1 MLPDKS
7 IFVVKNWWK
16 IPKLKIVTPHFWW
29 FSNQWTSKMFN
40 KKNRKKEK
48 IQLFLMLNFSGNP
61 RSKTIYL
68 KQLYNEMLILLV
80 RALPWIKKM
89 KPRMQH
95 AARFHHPCRRSWD
108 SRLGLGTYPLFQIEH
123 WSWRS
128 DPFNGWSDDS
138 TMTWCFTLLQTTR
151 CLKITG
157 KVSILRAKRA
167 MFTFWVNKSSLK
179 VPKMANFREFLKISS
194 LWSNSV
200 TSWQKIVGK

>member
-1 MLPDKS
+1 
-7 IFVVKNWWK
+7 
-16 IPKLKIVTPHFWW
+16 
-29 FSNQWTSKMFN
+29 
-40 KKNRKKEK
+40 
-48 IQLFLMLNFSGNP
+48 MLNFSGNP

-179 VPKMANFREFLKISS
+179 VPKMGFFKWSFRWNNVTRLVNLNWRKINEKCQNWKTKLGQIES
-194 LWSNSV
+194 
-200 TSWQKIVGK
+200 TKIN